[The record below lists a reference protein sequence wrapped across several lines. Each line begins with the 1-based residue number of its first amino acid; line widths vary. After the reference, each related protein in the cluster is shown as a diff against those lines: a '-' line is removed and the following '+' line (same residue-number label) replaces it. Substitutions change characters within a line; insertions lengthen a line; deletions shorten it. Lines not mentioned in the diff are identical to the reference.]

1 MLGNSQLERS
11 KLAGLGQDGRGA
23 LCLSGL
29 ASACLSLARVV
40 VSVEWLAYGWVGTDS
55 AGQSW
60 TGRPQLVSAGYGW
73 GRLSW
78 TGFGLAGLVS
88 VWIGSAEK

>member
-1 MLGNSQLERS
+1 MFVWAGFGLPQLGSG
-11 KLAGLGQDGRGA
+11 GL
-23 LCLSGL
+23 
-29 ASACLSLARVV
+29 

-55 AGQSW
+55 AGLSW

-88 VWIGSAEK
+88 VWIGSAKK